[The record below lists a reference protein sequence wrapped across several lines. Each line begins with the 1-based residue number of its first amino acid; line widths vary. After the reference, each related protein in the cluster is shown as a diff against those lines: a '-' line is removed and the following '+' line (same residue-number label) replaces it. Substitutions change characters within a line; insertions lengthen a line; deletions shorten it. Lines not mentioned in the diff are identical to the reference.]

1 MKIRVVLLLIIA
13 LTPVGCGKDKDK
25 LDDISNLINDQTNSP
40 GQIGTLDDILS
51 EGENEDTL
59 DNIVTE
65 DKDIET
71 VPSDIVVVEKRN
83 DADKQETE
91 INNLINYTVKL
102 NSKANIQIDEKE
114 SDSGVKEIASQTGS
128 INLTVISIG
137 NIVGD
142 IPTLEIKTDEKIYQ
156 EQIRTKNGIRYTIYT
171 SGDLD
176 INDIELR
183 LYNNESKSQYRV
195 LNIKD
200 NLAEIKDENG
210 EVIYGD
216 IIKIADNLFTLLGVK
231 ELKSNWIEGNNGEKS
246 VASRT
251 YRLELQ
257 NVEKGPQR
265 VLTDDSINNLKA
277 VDNTGKVYEVNTDI
291 LSNGGIGSIKFSIG
305 HSNTNNVITKYT
317 LDNKEYIDITIEV
330 AMDSNGKTPREEIV
344 KADTIIRETASKM
357 FISYDSEINYWIT
370 AGYRN

>member
-13 LTPVGCGKDKDK
+13 LTLVGCGKDKDK
-25 LDDISNLINDQTNSP
+25 LDDISNLINNQTNSP

-83 DADKQETE
+83 DADNQETE

-142 IPTLEIKTDEKIYQ
+142 IPTLEIKTDEKVHQ

-210 EVIYGD
+210 EVVYGD
-216 IIKIADNLFTLLGVK
+216 IIKIDDNLFTLLGVK

-265 VLTDDSINNLKA
+265 VLTDDSIKNLKA
-277 VDNTGKVYEVNTDI
+277 VDNTGRVYEVNTDI

>member
-13 LTPVGCGKDKDK
+13 LTLVGCGKDKDK
-25 LDDISNLINDQTNSP
+25 LDDISNLINNQTNSP

-102 NSKANIQIDEKE
+102 NSKVNIQIDEKE

-142 IPTLEIKTDEKIYQ
+142 IPTLEIKTDEEVHQ

-210 EVIYGD
+210 EVVYGD
-216 IIKIADNLFTLLGVK
+216 IIKIDDNLFTLLGVK

-317 LDNKEYIDITIEV
+317 IDNKEYIDITIEV

>member
-13 LTPVGCGKDKDK
+13 ITLVGCGKDKGK
-25 LDDISNLINDQTNSP
+25 IDDISNLINGQTNSP
-40 GQIGTLDDILS
+40 GQIGILDDILS

-83 DADKQETE
+83 DTDKQETE

-216 IIKIADNLFTLLGVK
+216 IIKIDDNLFTLLGVK
-231 ELKSNWIEGNNGEKS
+231 ELKSNWIESNNGEKS

>member
-13 LTPVGCGKDKDK
+13 ITLVGCGKDKGK
-25 LDDISNLINDQTNSP
+25 IDDISNLINGQANSP

-83 DADKQETE
+83 DTDKQETE

-210 EVIYGD
+210 EVVYGD
-216 IIKIADNLFTLLGVK
+216 IIKIDDNLFTLLGVK

-291 LSNGGIGSIKFSIG
+291 LSNGGIGSVKFSIG
-305 HSNTNNVITKYT
+305 HSDTNNVITKYT
-317 LDNKEYIDITIEV
+317 IDNKEYIDITIEV

>member
-210 EVIYGD
+210 EEVYGD
-216 IIKIADNLFTLLGVK
+216 IIKIDDNLFTLLGVK

>member
-13 LTPVGCGKDKDK
+13 ITLVGCGKDKDK

-83 DADKQETE
+83 DTDKQETE

-216 IIKIADNLFTLLGVK
+216 IIKIDDNLFTLLGVK
-231 ELKSNWIEGNNGEKS
+231 ELKSNWIESNNGEKS

>member
-142 IPTLEIKTDEKIYQ
+142 IPTLEIKTDEKVHQ
-156 EQIRTKNGIRYTIYT
+156 EQIRTKNGIRYTVYT